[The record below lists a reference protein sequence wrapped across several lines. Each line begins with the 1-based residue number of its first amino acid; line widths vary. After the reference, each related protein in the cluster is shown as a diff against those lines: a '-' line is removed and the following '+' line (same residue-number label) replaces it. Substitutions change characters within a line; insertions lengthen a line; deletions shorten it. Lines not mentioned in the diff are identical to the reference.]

1 MMQVRASRISGES
14 ALAQIIRLVERA
26 LASRAPIERTVD
38 RVARVFVPL
47 VVLLALADFAL
58 LVATHASV
66 ANAMMRATTI
76 LVIAC
81 PCALGLAT
89 PLAITTAVG
98 SASKDG
104 LLISESSMLE
114 TMGKIDVVV
123 LDKTGTM
130 TRGDFKLVEFAA
142 VETRAEAFARA
153 QCGAGLFLLQSPQD
167 RQKQFVT
174 ELLPMLAGI
183 EIWSEHLLGRALV
196 QYAIKQGVQPLDAK
210 EIEIHKGL
218 GISGFVAGRPI
229 YIGNRQLMTDVA
241 AEVDDGAEEPS
252 LQWQHAGRT
261 VAFFAW
267 DGVVR
272 GVLAFSDEIKPGA
285 AEMVESLRVL
295 GMAVK
300 MVSGDARAT
309 TWSVARRIGFGD
321 SIAEATPAAKA
332 RIVADLQK
340 AGKRVALIGD
350 GVNDASALAQ
360 ADLGIALGTGAD
372 IAMGAAPV
380 VLVSGVL
387 SKVEEV
393 FNLGARTTRVVR
405 QNLFW
410 AFFYNIAGIS
420 LALSGVL
427 TPIFAAAA
435 MLLSSTS
442 VVANS
447 MRLTRQEGK

>member
-1 MMQVRASRISGES
+1 
-14 ALAQIIRLVERA
+14 
-26 LASRAPIERTVD
+26 
-38 RVARVFVPL
+38 
-47 VVLLALADFAL
+47 
-58 LVATHASV
+58 
-66 ANAMMRATTI
+66 
-76 LVIAC
+76 
-81 PCALGLAT
+81 
-89 PLAITTAVG
+89 
-98 SASKDG
+98 
-104 LLISESSMLE
+104 
-114 TMGKIDVVV
+114 
-123 LDKTGTM
+123 
-130 TRGDFKLVEFAA
+130 
-142 VETRAEAFARA
+142 
-153 QCGAGLFLLQSPQD
+153 
-167 RQKQFVT
+167 
-174 ELLPMLAGI
+174 
-183 EIWSEHLLGRALV
+183 
-196 QYAIKQGVQPLDAK
+196 
-210 EIEIHKGL
+210 
-218 GISGFVAGRPI
+218 
-229 YIGNRQLMTDVA
+229 MTDVA